1 MTIWREAEGEAVL
14 IQMELSQRSLNSSR
28 FFVFRFGRNWWEV
41 AGWANWVTTLN
52 HEAWDGF
59 FFSSLP
65 TQVSKLRGLP
75 AHLPRNLASFSPRVD
90 DGNSGGS
97 WPGRFSRRWWLLSS
111 GRGGIWVL
119 MVRFSSTWQRIYRVS
134 CGRKRF
140 PSAMNHMPL
149 TLR

>member
-1 MTIWREAEGEAVL
+1 MWREAEGEAVL

-28 FFVFRFGRNWWEV
+28 FLFWQKLMGGGGTGKLGNDTESRGL
-41 AGWANWVTTLN
+41 GWV
-52 HEAWDGF
+52 F

-97 WPGRFSRRWWLLSS
+97 WPGWLGRRWWLLSS

-119 MVRFSSTWQRIYRVS
+119 MVRFSSTWQRLYRVT

>member
-1 MTIWREAEGEAVL
+1 MWREAEREAVL

-52 HEAWDGF
+52 QEAWDG

-97 WPGRFSRRWWLLSS
+97 WPGRLSRHWWLLSS

-119 MVRFSSTWQRIYRVS
+119 MVRFSSRWQRIYRVT
-134 CGRKRF
+134 CGRQRF
-140 PSAMNHMPL
+140 LSAMNPMPV